1 MRLPD
6 ILTTLLI
13 NQNGTITS
21 RDVAEAGISRTMLGK
36 YVAGGLLEH
45 VARGVY
51 SAADAIPDELFALS
65 RRCDRIVF
73 SHTTAAFLHGIAE
86 RTPFDHTVSVRAS
99 QTVPSALRAEV
110 KCFYVK
116 DSFFDLGLSTATTQF
131 GNLVPCYDLERTICD
146 LIKYRSRIDEESF
159 LATLRNYFRSR
170 GKNLQR
176 LGSYAEKLKIAKR
189 VNAITELMQ

>member
-6 ILTTLLI
+6 ALVELLI
-13 NQNGTITS
+13 TQNGTITS
-21 RDVAEAGISRTMLGK
+21 RDIAEVGISRTMLGK

-45 VARGVY
+45 PARGVY

-86 RTPFDHTVSVRAS
+86 RTPFDHTVSVRTS
-99 QTVPSALRAEV
+99 QTIPSAIRAEV
-110 KCFYVK
+110 KCFYVQ
-116 DSFFDLGLSTATTQF
+116 DALYDLGLSTAMTQF
-131 GNLVPCYDLERTICD
+131 GNPVPCYDLERTICD

-159 LATLRNYFRSR
+159 LATIKNYFKSTQ
-170 GKNLQR
+170 KNLQR
-176 LGSYAEKLKIAKR
+176 LGSYAGKLNIAKKA
-189 VNAITELMQ
+189 NAITELMI